1 MFDFLRVS
9 KTWDNKK
16 SRYVYAP
23 KFVVKSTIKDLMI
36 RSKDFYA
43 IFNEETGLWE
53 TDDSKAIEMIDR
65 QVREYAQEDAGEN
78 LADEEHGPLIKLI
91 ADTDNRLIDAWHRF
105 CQKDLRDRWVSLDQK
120 IIFSNQTPKRD
131 DYASK
136 KLSYPLQEEPAPYYN
151 KLCEQLYLPE
161 ERDKWEWFIGCIIAG
176 DSRKIQKMLV
186 FYGEPGTGKSTI
198 IGKVIAENLLGGF
211 DGYAT
216 KFEANNL
223 ASRDSFGTDF
233 LEHDSVLAYDDDAEL
248 GMISS
253 KTTLNKIISHES
265 IRVNAKFK
273 SPFIIKPNCLLIVGS
288 NEPVQ
293 MSPNSGMNRRLIDV
307 RPTGN
312 RLSSHDYDI
321 CVEQLP
327 FERSGIAWQ
336 CLQTYKKL
344 GRHYYDHYIAEDM
357 LSRTSPFQNFVV
369 ENYFQLKDGVTLANA
384 YRMYTEYAE
393 ACKFK
398 NVLPRYKFRDTLKLY
413 FQTYENMK
421 FDGLKV
427 ERIGMKPAIVE
438 SIDISEVH
446 DTSWLNFNC
455 TESLLDEIFADC
467 PAQYA
472 NDSEHPSFVWNNV
485 KTKLKDLDTGKLHY
499 VLPPS
504 SKYIT
509 IDLDIHDPETGEK
522 SFELNKEAA
531 SKFPPTYAELSKS
544 GQGIHL
550 TYIYTGGDP
559 EELACKYAREI
570 EVKVFAGKSSLRRMV
585 TKCNDIPIA
594 TMSSGLP
601 LKERKKVLNEEGFE
615 NEKKLIATIKKA
627 LRKEYDTLPSTKTNI
642 DFIEMLLKE
651 AYTSGKTYDVRC
663 LQPGVRNFALNSTN
677 RAQYCLEAVSRMF
690 FCSKDVEE
698 QEHEISDVANGN
710 ADYNL
715 RPIIF
720 LDCEIFPSYDQAL
733 KMGVDVSDIPKDTP
747 ALFLVNWKLEGEK
760 AVVNREINP
769 SPDLIHKIFSL
780 YRIIGF
786 NNRNYDNHMLY
797 ARSQG
802 FSSEELFNL
811 SQRLVGKE
819 PMKARFG
826 QAYNI
831 SYTDIYDF
839 MSAGNKM
846 SLKKWEI
853 KLGLKHLEWN
863 HPWDKPVPVNQWI
876 KVAEYCD
883 NDVLSTEAVFN
894 CKAVHGDFIA
904 REILAALAEP
914 YGGTVNSTTN
924 QLTNMIVF
932 EGSKN
937 PGLVYTDFSTGKIFG
952 PGEPFTVPVLNW
964 DQYEALGDDW
974 SGVTPINSNHF
985 PGYHLVRD
993 DKGKLHNMYRGV
1005 DVKFGGY
1012 VYATPNMYGRVI
1024 TKDVAS
1030 MHPHSIK
1037 ELNLFGDYT
1046 KNYVDLME
1054 ARVLIKHKNYAEAK
1068 KLFHGALAPY
1078 LTNDKDAKALSN
1090 ALKTALNSAYGLTSA
1105 KFKNM
1110 MRDPRNVNNIVAL
1123 RGALVMKT
1131 LQDEVEKRGFTVVHI
1146 KTDSIKIASPTKD
1159 ILDFIDEFGKK
1170 YGYTYEVE
1178 HTWERLCLVN
1188 DAVYVGKHDL
1198 DDPDYISDPE
1208 GSEEEFP
1215 GRWEAIGAQFKVPYV
1230 FKSLFTHRP
1239 IIFDDLCTTF
1249 NVQEGSLHLIFD
1261 KADGGEED
1269 EFIGRVGLFTPMR
1282 EHGGTLYRIKDDTRS
1297 APSGTKGYFWMESD
1311 RVKSAG
1317 LEDCIDENYYK
1328 TLCDEAIETISQY
1341 GDFTMFAE

>member
-16 SRYVYAP
+16 ARYVYAP

-53 TDDSKAIEMIDR
+53 TDDSKAVEMIDQ
-65 QVREYAQEDAGEN
+65 QVRDYAQKDAGEN

-120 IIFSNQTPKRD
+120 IIFSNQTPKRE

-136 KLSYPLQEEPAPYYN
+136 KLDYPLQEEAAPYYT

-161 ERDKWEWFIGCIIAG
+161 EQNKWEWYIGCIIAG
-176 DSRKIQKMLV
+176 DSKKIQKMLV

-198 IGKVIAENLLGGF
+198 IGKVIAENLLGGYE
-211 DGYAT
+211 GYAT

-223 ASRDSFGTDF
+223 VSRDSFGTDF

-248 GMISS
+248 GLISS

-312 RLSSHDYDI
+312 RLTPHDYDI
-321 CVEQLP
+321 CVEHLP
-327 FERSGIAWQ
+327 FERSGIAWK

-344 GRHYYDHYIAEDM
+344 GRHYYDHYVAEDM

-384 YRMYTEYAE
+384 YRMYAEYAE

-413 FQTYENMK
+413 FETYENMT
-421 FDGLKV
+421 FNGLKV
-427 ERIGMKPAIVE
+427 ERIGMKPVTAEPMDILEE
-438 SIDISEVH
+438 SDS
-446 DTSWLNFNC
+446 SWLNFNC
-455 TESLLDEIFADC
+455 TKSLLDDVFADC

-472 NDSEHPSFVWNNV
+472 NGSEKPTFAWDNV
-485 KTKLKDLDTGKLHY
+485 TTKLKDLDTTKLHY

-504 SKYIT
+504 AKYIT

-544 GQGIHL
+544 GEGIHL
-550 TYIYTGGDP
+550 NYIYTGGDP
-559 EELACKYAREI
+559 EELACKFAREI

-594 TMSSGLP
+594 TLSSGLP

-651 AYTSGKTYDVRC
+651 AYASGKTYDVRC
-663 LQPGVRNFALNSTN
+663 LQPGVRNFALNSSH

-690 FCSKDVEE
+690 FCSKDVTENE
-698 QEHEISDVANGN
+698 QELKDCASGN
-710 ADYNL
+710 ADYNS
-715 RPIIF
+715 RPVIF
-720 LDCEIFPSYDQAL
+720 LDCEIFPSYNQAV
-733 KMGVDVSDIPKDTP
+733 KMGVDVSDVPTDTP
-747 ALFLVNWKLEGEK
+747 ALFLVNWKLEGPD

-769 SPDLIHKIFSL
+769 SSEQIHKIFSL

-811 SQRLVGKE
+811 SQRLVSKDS
-819 PMKARFG
+819 MKARFG

-839 MSAGNKM
+839 MSAGHKM

-863 HPWDKPVPVNQWI
+863 HPWDKPVPVNEWV

-894 CKAVHGDFIA
+894 CKQVHGDFIA

-932 EGSKN
+932 GGNKN
-937 PGLVYTDFSTGKIFG
+937 PGLVYTDFTTGKIFG
-952 PGEPFTVPVLNW
+952 PGEPYSVPILSW
-964 DQYEALGDDW
+964 DEYEALGDDW
-974 SGVTPINSNHF
+974 TNVTPRNPNHF
-985 PGYHLVRD
+985 PGYHLVKD

-1012 VYATPNMYGRVI
+1012 VYAKPGMYGRAI

-1037 ELNLFGDYT
+1037 ELNLFDEYT
-1046 KNYVDLME
+1046 QNYVDLME

-1078 LTNDKDAKALSN
+1078 LTNDDDAKALSN

-1105 KFKNM
+1105 KFKNT

-1131 LQDEVEKRGFTVVHI
+1131 LQDEVEKRGFTVIHI
-1146 KTDSIKIASPTKD
+1146 KTDSIKIANPSND
-1159 ILDFIDEFGKK
+1159 ILDFVDEFGKR

-1178 HTWERLCLVN
+1178 HTWEKLCLVN
-1188 DAVYVGKHDL
+1188 DAVYIGKHDL

-1208 GSEEEFP
+1208 GSEEDYP
-1215 GRWEAIGAQFKVPYV
+1215 GRWEAVGAQFKIPYV
-1230 FKSLFTHRP
+1230 FKSLFSHQP
-1239 IIFDDLCTTF
+1239 IMFEDLCTTF
-1249 NVQEGSLHLIFD
+1249 NVQEGSLHLIFNKD
-1261 KADGGEED
+1261 DGGEED
-1269 EFIGRVGLFTPMR
+1269 EFIGRVGLFTPMSD
-1282 EHGGTLYRIKDDTRS
+1282 HGGTLYRIKDEARS
-1297 APSGTKGYFWMESD
+1297 APSGTKGYFWLESD

-1317 LEDCIDENYYK
+1317 LEESIDEGYYR

-1341 GDFTMFAE
+1341 GDFTIFAE